1 MSYPKLKTYCNP
13 KDGKFNWQKI
23 YDLENFPGKLERYGR
38 VVVTF
43 EKYVPKKSLPQL
55 GYYYGGVLPF
65 LEKELLDDTG
75 MLQDEWHNVLKDR
88 AGKRKT
94 DKTGSIEIVVSLKD
108 YTEKD
113 MSLYIEKIKVLVWDY
128 FKLKIPEPTAIGDYI

>member
-13 KDGKFNWQKI
+13 KDGKFNWQKK

-43 EKYVPKKSLPQL
+43 EKYVPQKSLPQL

-65 LEKELLDDTG
+65 LEKELLEDTG
-75 MLQDEWHNVLKDR
+75 MLQDEWHDVLKDR
-88 AGKRKT
+88 VGKRKT

-113 MSLYIEKIKVLVWDY
+113 MSLYIEKVKVLVWDY
-128 FKLKIPEPTAIGDYI
+128 FKLKIPEPTAIRDYI